1 MLALR
6 MHRALLPV
14 LLAAFGSFAA
24 AGELNPSTAPMKEKL
39 HAVIRQQL
47 EAFRRDDFAGA
58 YKFAAQGIKDQ
69 FPVAEFEAMV
79 RKGYPIIAASTDAI
93 FGITLDD
100 GERAVVSVRVIGKEK
115 QSGNFQYLLERSGD
129 QWRIAGV
136 FEHEEKSD
144 TI

>member
-1 MLALR
+1 

-14 LLAAFGSFAA
+14 LLAAFSSVAT
-24 AGELNPSTAPMKEKL
+24 AGELSPSTAPRKEKI

-47 EAFRRDDFAGA
+47 EALRRGDFTAA
-58 YKFAAQGIKDQ
+58 YKFAAPGIKEQ

-79 RKGYPIIAASTDAI
+79 RKGYPVIAASTEAI

-115 QSGNFQYLLERSGD
+115 QSGTFQYLLELSGGE
-129 QWRIAGV
+129 WRIAGV
-136 FEHEEKSD
+136 FEQQEKSEP
-144 TI
+144 I